1 MPRKPLRP
9 KERRKNFAPDAK
21 YNSVLLGK
29 FLNKLNFRGQKSVA
43 ERLIYDAFELIKE
56 KLKEDPL
63 KVFNQAIDNV
73 RPLLEVKARRVGG
86 ATYQVPVETPRDRS
100 ETIAMRWLIQYS
112 KERKGMPMH
121 RKLADELIAAYKKE
135 GSAIKKREDTHKMA
149 DANKAFA
156 HYRW

>member
-9 KERRKNFAPDAK
+9 KERRKNFMPDAR

-29 FLNKLNFRGQKSVA
+29 FLNKLNFSGQKSVA
-43 ERLIYDAFELIKE
+43 ERIIYSAFNLIKD

-63 KVFNQAIDNV
+63 KVFIQAIENV

-86 ATYQVPVETPRDRS
+86 ATYQVPVETARERS
-100 ETIAMRWLIQYS
+100 ETIAMRWLIQYAQE
-112 KERKGMPMH
+112 KKGVPMH
-121 RKLADELIAAYKKE
+121 KKLADELMAAYKKE
-135 GSAIKKREDTHKMA
+135 GSAMKKREDTHKMA